1 MKKTAVSK
9 TLALFLSAALLFAG
23 CGKTGGE
30 QESVGDMAGGGDK
43 TMGRY
48 VEEEIGR
55 PEEMERNG
63 GIVRLADGTLQI
75 FDFNQGPFV
84 SQDEGKTWTKKY
96 DDWSGMVGEGYF
108 MNAAA
113 AKDGSLFLVYS
124 TYDAVSSVEGEV
136 ASQEDVSDAERS
148 EQPDTEPT
156 ETEDTEVQV
165 EESDMFTIDCH
176 YMFVSPEGETREIML
191 PFDMDN
197 YELITNCWYTP
208 DGRLLASQGGAI
220 YEINQED
227 GSLTVLFETD
237 GDADTACFSDTQ
249 MVAFTNTKAYRFDLV
264 KGELMEQDEELD
276 KFISGLTNNGEKG
289 VYWTSGNYSFL
300 VAMDKDNTLYLAC
313 QDGLYQCTAGESPK
327 QLLQGTLCSMGDP
340 SNGKYGMLVEDGPV
354 FLVLFSSGLSRFTYD
369 ETMPATPDKELK
381 VYSLKKDQT
390 LQQAVSAYQKAHQ
403 DVFVKYEVGMSG
415 ENGLTAEDAIK
426 ALNTEIMAGNG
437 PDVIMLD
444 GLPIESYL
452 AKGMLADLSENLKA
466 VEEKEEF
473 FDNITRVY
481 EEDGKI
487 YAIPTRFRIPLLMG
501 NEEFVSN
508 IQDLSSLSAVMEEM
522 REKNPE
528 GSILSAYTP
537 EILLK
542 MLAIASEP
550 TWSKEDG
557 NLQEE
562 TVKEFLTQAKKIYD
576 NEISGISDSEKEEFL
591 NSVRGSDDSSGTAEE
606 TALDI
611 SWSILNFLTK
621 SQAQLAIGASQQVSL
636 DFTNVISVPRVKPEV
651 VYKPLSLQAENVFQA
666 ESIVG
671 VSAKAAEPEMAREFV
686 EMLLSYNVMSMQQEP
701 YPVNAASF
709 DSFFDTDMEGDGAFG
724 SMGISKDDGSVATLD
739 LYWPNEEEQKG
750 LEQMVRS
757 LKTPYLPG
765 SPIEQAIL
773 EAGVSVLE
781 GNMSVD
787 EGVAQIKQKIQL
799 YLSE

>member
-124 TYDAVSSVEGEV
+124 TYDAVSSEEGEE
-136 ASQEDVSDAERS
+136 ASQEEVSDAERS

-264 KGELMEQDEELD
+264 KGELLEQDEELD

-466 VEEKEEF
+466 AEEKEEF

-576 NEISGISDSEKEEFL
+576 NEISGISDLEKEEFL

-709 DSFFDTDMEGDGAFG
+709 DSLFDTDMEGDGAFG

-765 SPIEQAIL
+765 SPIEQAVL

>member
-30 QESVGDMAGGGDK
+30 QESVGDMAGDGDK

-124 TYDAVSSVEGEV
+124 TYDAVSSEEGEE
-136 ASQEDVSDAERS
+136 ASQEEVSDAERS
-148 EQPDTEPT
+148 EQPDTEPA

-264 KGELMEQDEELD
+264 KGELLEQDEELD

-466 VEEKEEF
+466 AEEKEEF

-576 NEISGISDSEKEEFL
+576 NEISGISDLEKEEFL

-671 VSAKAAEPEMAREFV
+671 VSAKAAESEMAREFV

-709 DSFFDTDMEGDGAFG
+709 DSLFDTDMEGDGAFG

-765 SPIEQAIL
+765 SPIEQAVL

>member
-124 TYDAVSSVEGEV
+124 TYDAVSSEEGEE
-136 ASQEDVSDAERS
+136 ASQEEVSDAERS

-208 DGRLLASQGGAI
+208 DGRLLASRGGAI

-709 DSFFDTDMEGDGAFG
+709 DSLFDTDMEGDGAFG

-765 SPIEQAIL
+765 SPIEQAVL

>member
-1 MKKTAVSK
+1 MKKTAVNK

-30 QESVGDMAGGGDK
+30 QESVGDMAGDGDK

-124 TYDAVSSVEGEV
+124 TYDAVSSEEGEE
-136 ASQEDVSDAERS
+136 ASQEEVSDAERS

-264 KGELMEQDEELD
+264 KGELLEQDEELD

-466 VEEKEEF
+466 AEEKEEF

-709 DSFFDTDMEGDGAFG
+709 DSLFDTDMEGDGAFG

>member
-124 TYDAVSSVEGEV
+124 TYDAVSSEEGEE
-136 ASQEDVSDAERS
+136 ASQEEVSDAERS
-148 EQPDTEPT
+148 EQPDTEPA

-264 KGELMEQDEELD
+264 KGELLEQDEELD

-576 NEISGISDSEKEEFL
+576 NEISGISDLEKEEFL

-671 VSAKAAEPEMAREFV
+671 VSAKAAESEMAREFV

-709 DSFFDTDMEGDGAFG
+709 DSLFDTDMEGDGAFG

-765 SPIEQAIL
+765 SPIEQAVL

>member
-30 QESVGDMAGGGDK
+30 QESVGDIAGGGDK

-124 TYDAVSSVEGEV
+124 TYDAVSSEEGEE
-136 ASQEDVSDAERS
+136 ASQEEVSDAERS

-466 VEEKEEF
+466 AEEKEEF

-487 YAIPTRFRIPLLMG
+487 YGIPTRFRIPLLMG

-709 DSFFDTDMEGDGAFG
+709 DSLFDTDMEGDGAFG

-765 SPIEQAIL
+765 SPIEQAVL

>member
-124 TYDAVSSVEGEV
+124 TYDAVSSEEGEE
-136 ASQEDVSDAERS
+136 ASQEEVSDAERS

-709 DSFFDTDMEGDGAFG
+709 DSLFDTDMEGDGAFG

-750 LEQMVRS
+750 LEQMGRS

-765 SPIEQAIL
+765 SPIEQAVL